1 MQVGPIEMVPPG
13 SPNVEVGPIQVERPG
28 QTTPQRVLNPQ
39 TQRLRTVPSDLR
51 GTTATE
57 RRSRASLPNVAAQT
71 VPASAVLAQQP
82 TMSMPRPMMSIPRS
96 AIQTLPLTPETQTR
110 SELQTLPRIIRPGEQ
125 RTALQT
131 LPRVIRPNE
140 QESQAL
146 QELTSRRPPTA
157 AEALMSMLPSNR
169 EETVIRYDDLPPHLL
184 RPQFRMGIL
193 PRGPFRRGRA
203 PRMSILPQPNMSIGP
218 R

>member
-1 MQVGPIEMVPPG
+1 
-13 SPNVEVGPIQVERPG
+13 
-28 QTTPQRVLNPQ
+28 
-39 TQRLRTVPSDLR
+39 
-51 GTTATE
+51 
-57 RRSRASLPNVAAQT
+57 
-71 VPASAVLAQQP
+71 
-82 TMSMPRPMMSIPRS
+82 MPRSG
-96 AIQTLPLTPETQTR
+96 IQTLPLTPETLSRGELQLLPLTPETQTR
-110 SELQTLPRIIRPGEQ
+110 GGLQTLPRIIRPGEQ

-131 LPRVIRPNE
+131 LPGVIRPGE

-193 PRGPFRRGRA
+193 PRGPFRRGRS
-203 PRMSILPQPNMSIGP
+203 PRMSILPRPNMSIGP